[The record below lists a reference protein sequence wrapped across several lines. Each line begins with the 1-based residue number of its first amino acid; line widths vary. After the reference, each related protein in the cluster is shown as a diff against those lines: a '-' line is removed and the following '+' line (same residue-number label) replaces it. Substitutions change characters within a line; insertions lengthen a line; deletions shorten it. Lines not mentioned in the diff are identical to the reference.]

1 MDSYSDITTP
11 NAKLD
16 ILYKD
21 AFFTLKT
28 RQQEIYKVATGEV
41 EGTEFEFLD
50 LCQDNGVRHL
60 QDYLSLF
67 SNCKNPGKVQLTVME
82 RKGQQGLWSPKKR
95 IIAAIMNCTHQNAC
109 TFNAGPYTDTDKIE
123 LEYETG
129 LNKLWGDKVLSI
141 LRELVKKVKIKQQNL
156 KTMSRYMDVS
166 NVYEGNIYNS
176 DTSETLE
183 MMLEKWYEQELFR
196 KSPSEAQAALLNVI
210 KKSRCEPIVEEAI
223 KESMH

>member
-41 EGTEFEFLD
+41 EGTEFEFFD

-129 LNKLWGDKVLSI
+129 LNKLWGD
-141 LRELVKKVKIKQQNL
+141 
-156 KTMSRYMDVS
+156 VS

-183 MMLEKWYEQELFR
+183 MMLEKWYEHELFR
-196 KSPSEAQAALLNVI
+196 FRLSPSEAQAALIDVI

>member
-41 EGTEFEFLD
+41 EGTEFEFFD

-67 SNCKNPGKVQLTVME
+67 SN
-82 RKGQQGLWSPKKR
+82 
-95 IIAAIMNCTHQNAC
+95 
-109 TFNAGPYTDTDKIE
+109 
-123 LEYETG
+123 
-129 LNKLWGDKVLSI
+129 
-141 LRELVKKVKIKQQNL
+141 
-156 KTMSRYMDVS
+156 
-166 NVYEGNIYNS
+166 
-176 DTSETLE
+176 
-183 MMLEKWYEQELFR
+183 
-196 KSPSEAQAALLNVI
+196 
-210 KKSRCEPIVEEAI
+210 
-223 KESMH
+223 